1 MSRFKV
7 LRANPRRAL
16 ATLATLLIAVG
27 VTAASGANFTAQK
40 ANAGNVLT
48 AGSIDISNT
57 PGGALLTAGNMK
69 PTDSTTGEVVIKNT
83 GTLGGAFTLTKANM
97 TDNGKSLAPYLT
109 IKVEECT
116 TLLSCAAVNATPIYN
131 GTLTAMTTTALGNWA
146 SLESHRYKFTATLS
160 GATPNTLQGGQST
173 VDFQWD
179 ATA

>member
-1 MSRFKV
+1 MSRF
-7 LRANPRRAL
+7 RANPRRAL

-27 VTAASGANFTAQK
+27 VTAASGANFTASK

-57 PGGALLTAGNMK
+57 PGGALLTMSNMK
-69 PTDSTTGEVVIKNT
+69 PLDTTSGEVVIANT
-83 GTLGGAFTLTKANM
+83 GTLTGAFKLTKVNM
-97 TDNGKSLAPYLT
+97 TDNGKSLAPYLN

-116 TLLSCAAVNATPIYN
+116 TLASCASVLPTPIYS
-131 GTLTAMTTTALGNWA
+131 GTLTGMTNYALGNWA
-146 SLESHRYKFTATLS
+146 GGASHRYKFTATLDT
-160 GATPNTLQGGQST
+160 ATPNTVQGGQST